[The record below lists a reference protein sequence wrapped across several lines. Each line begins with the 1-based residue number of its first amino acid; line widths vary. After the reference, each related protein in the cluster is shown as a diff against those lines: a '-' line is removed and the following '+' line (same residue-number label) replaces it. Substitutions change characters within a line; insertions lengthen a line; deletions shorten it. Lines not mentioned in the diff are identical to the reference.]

1 MKLSEV
7 LLIIRKCIT
16 SLLKTK
22 FHIKN
27 KLPETRW
34 KGPNKKEEFHEKI
47 NREKKSSDRFGAEIN
62 ILTRSEN
69 CVVFVHQQ
77 GRDEFIWDITVLNS
91 TGTPVKF

>member
-7 LLIIRKCIT
+7 LIIITKCIT

-22 FHIKN
+22 LHIEN

-34 KGPNKKEEFHEKI
+34 KGPNKKEEFHENI
-47 NREKKSSDRFGAEIN
+47 NRKKKILSFGAN

-77 GRDEFIWDITVLNS
+77 GRDEFIWDITALNS